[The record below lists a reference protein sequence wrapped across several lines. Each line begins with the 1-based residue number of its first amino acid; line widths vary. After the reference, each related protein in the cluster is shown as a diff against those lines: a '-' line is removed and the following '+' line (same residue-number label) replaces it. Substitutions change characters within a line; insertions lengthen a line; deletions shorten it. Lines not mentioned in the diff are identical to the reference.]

1 MENRNKIL
9 QALHTQIDKVRLLE
23 KLNQLNTHSISK
35 NQLLAELNMFFHQ
48 ALERDQMDVKELQR
62 IFASLELAMD
72 RQNQTFTELKELIE
86 KVIRN

>member
-23 KLNQLNTHSISK
+23 KLNQFNTHSISK